1 VTGLRIGHGYDV
13 HRLVQGRPL
22 VLGGVEI
29 ESKLGLDG
37 WSDADVVLHAISDAV
52 LGALAL
58 GDLGEHFPPGDPE
71 FQDANSAHLLRRVLA
86 MITERGYG
94 VVNCDVTVIA
104 ERPRLMPY
112 REAIRARIASIM
124 KLDLDAVSFK
134 ATTHEG
140 LGSLGRMEG
149 MAAHAVVLLEQGA
162 A

>member
-1 VTGLRIGHGYDV
+1 MTGLRIGHGYDV
-13 HRLVQGRPL
+13 HRLVPGRPL
-22 VLGGVEI
+22 ILGGIEI
-29 ESKLGLDG
+29 ESKLGLEG

-71 FQDANSAHLLRRVLA
+71 FQDANSAGLLREVLA
-86 MITERGYG
+86 MADSRGYR

-124 KLDLDAVSFK
+124 KLELDLVSFK

-140 LGSLGRMEG
+140 LGPLGRSEG
-149 MAAHAVVLLEQGA
+149 MAAHAVLLLEKETT
-162 A
+162 

>member
-1 VTGLRIGHGYDV
+1 MTGLRIGHGYDV

-22 VLGGVEI
+22 ILGGVEI
-29 ESKLGLDG
+29 ESKLGLQG

-58 GDLGEHFPPGDPE
+58 GDLGEHFPPGDPK
-71 FQDANSAHLLRRVLA
+71 FQDANSAHLLRAVLEMA
-86 MITERGYG
+86 ENRSYA

-104 ERPRLMPY
+104 ERPKLMPY

-124 KLDLDAVSFK
+124 RLDFDVVSFK

-140 LGSLGRMEG
+140 LGPLGRSEG
-149 MAAHAVVLLEQGA
+149 IAAHAVLLLEKA
-162 A
+162 TP